1 MSARRVMGTEVE
13 YGISVP
19 GRPGA
24 NPMVTS
30 SQVVNAYG
38 ARPEL
43 GRGGRTRWDYE
54 EESPLRDA
62 RGFTYSGALYDPA
75 EALADEDLGL
85 ANVILTNGARLYV
98 DHAHPEYSA
107 PEVTNPRDA
116 VLWDKAG
123 ELVMAE
129 AARRASGVPGAQP
142 VNLYKNNTD
151 NKGASYGSHENYL
164 MSRDTPFA
172 DIVTHLTPFLVS
184 RPVVCGAGRVGIGQ
198 DGSRAG
204 FQLSQRADFFE
215 VEVGLETTLKRPIIN
230 TRDEP
235 HADADRYRRLHVI
248 IGDAN
253 LAEISTYL
261 KLGTTALV
269 LAMTEARVLTADLA
283 IADPVA
289 ELKEISHDPTLTHR
303 VRLRDGRRLTALD
316 LQWVYLERAREF
328 CEQRYGADTDE
339 VTLDVL
345 ERWESV
351 LTRLGDDPMTCS
363 DELDWVAKLR
373 LLNGFKDREHLD
385 WASPKLALVD
395 LQYSDVQ
402 PSKGLYHRLVSRGAM
417 KTLFTHEEVVR
428 AVGAPPEDT
437 RAYFRG
443 RCLRDYPA
451 EVVAA
456 SWDSVI
462 FDVGR
467 ESLVRVPMMEPLRG
481 TRKHV
486 GELFDRCESA
496 KDLLAALTA
505 E

>member
-1 MSARRVMGTEVE
+1 MSVRRVMGTEVE

-19 GRPGA
+19 GQPGA

-30 SQVVNAYG
+30 SQIVNAYG

-43 GRGGRTRWDYE
+43 SRNGRARWDYE

-62 RGFTYSGALYDPA
+62 RGFTYSGALYDPS

-98 DHAHPEYSA
+98 DHAHPEYST

-123 ELVMAE
+123 ERVMAE
-129 AARRASGVPGAQP
+129 AARRAATIPGSAP
-142 VNLYKNNTD
+142 IHLYKNNTD
-151 NKGASYGSHENYL
+151 NKGASYGAHENYL
-164 MSRDTPFA
+164 MKRQTAFA
-172 DIVTHLTPFLVS
+172 DIVQYLTPFFVT
-184 RPVVCGAGRVGIGQ
+184 RQIVCGAGRVGIGQ
-198 DGSRAG
+198 DGSGPG
-204 FQLSQRADFFE
+204 FQISQRADFFE

-235 HADADRYRRLHVI
+235 HADADKYRRLHVI

-253 LAEISTYL
+253 LSETSTYL
-261 KLGTTALV
+261 KLGTSALI
-269 LAMTEARVLTADLA
+269 LEMIEQKALSTDLG
-283 IADPVA
+283 IADPVS
-289 ELKEISHDPTLTHR
+289 ELKQVSHDPTLTHR

-316 LQWVYLERAREF
+316 MQWAFLERASSFVDNRGGD
-328 CEQRYGADTDE
+328 EQ
-339 VTLDVL
+339 TLDVL
-345 ERWESV
+345 ARWESV
-351 LTRLGDDPMTCS
+351 LDRLGRDPMSCS

-373 LLNGFKDREHLD
+373 LLEGYREREGLG
-385 WASPKLALVD
+385 WASPKLQLVD
-395 LQYSDVQ
+395 LQYSDVR
-402 PSKGLYHRLVSRGAM
+402 PDKGLYHRLVARGSM
-417 KTLFTHEEVVR
+417 KTMFGPEQVR
-428 AVGAPPEDT
+428 EAMTEPPEDT

-443 RCLRDYPA
+443 RCLAQYA
-451 EVVAA
+451 SEVVAA

-481 TRKHV
+481 TKAHV
-486 GELFDRCESA
+486 GALFDRCPSA
-496 KDLLAALTA
+496 KDLLEAITNG
-505 E
+505 